1 MGQASEG
8 NLGHQLSF
16 VRYQFKFQCHT
27 FLSSL
32 LRRKNRRPV
41 YVKNRK
47 TAFNYI
53 DNLSVV
59 EKGPI
64 ELACASVGP
73 VDSLLQREPSSEIF
87 HVKISLICMKI
98 NL

>member
-1 MGQASEG
+1 MLYISQFSSPEKKQAAS
-8 NLGHQLSF
+8 
-16 VRYQFKFQCHT
+16 
-27 FLSSL
+27 
-32 LRRKNRRPV
+32 
-41 YVKNRK
+41 VKNRK